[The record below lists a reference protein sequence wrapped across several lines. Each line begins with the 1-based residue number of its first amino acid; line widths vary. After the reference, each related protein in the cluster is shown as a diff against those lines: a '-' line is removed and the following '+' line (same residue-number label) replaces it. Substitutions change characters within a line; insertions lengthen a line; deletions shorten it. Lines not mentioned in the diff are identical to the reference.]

1 MVSELVVVVLV
12 VTEDNN
18 DLVLVT
24 SHDVRV
30 LPIRQWLVVQERRP
44 VGGQDDVSTISID
57 EDYETGTEV
66 IDLIG
71 EDD

>member
-30 LPIRQWLVVQERRP
+30 LPIQQWLVVQERRP